1 LYIFIKKLE
10 DNMPKVQLEKIF
22 GICLIIMSVFMFA
35 KKYGGLGFLIFLIG
49 LGLYIYSRRGTDY
62 KSM

>member
-1 LYIFIKKLE
+1 
-10 DNMPKVQLEKIF
+10 MPKVQLEKIF

-35 KKYGGLGFLIFLIG
+35 KKYGGLG
-49 LGLYIYSRRGTDY
+49 LYIYSRRGTDY